1 MRPGNADATWV
12 RRGPG
17 RTAIGIITRV
27 QPPRV
32 DVLVVVEPSVVP
44 PVLAARARRVVRV
57 PAVQSSA
64 SLVGELRGIIPGLV
78 GVVGDP
84 SASSAALSLRIAEEV
99 HRAGFPTVL
108 FSDDPVDVPAGV
120 DVHPIRDH
128 GPAMDAA
135 YSVVDL
141 VGRTPLVRL
150 DRLGRDLPCHLLA
163 KLEQLNPGG
172 SVKDRPA
179 RAMLDAAEADGSI
192 AGGGTIVEPTSGN
205 TGVGLAMLAAVREYR
220 CIFTVPD
227 KVSEEKRQLLRAY
240 GAEVVVCPTTV
251 PPEHPESYYS
261 VADRLAEEIPGAF
274 QPNQYRNPANPLAHE
289 ETTGPEIWRQTAG
302 RITHFVAGIG
312 TGGTITG
319 VGRYLKAQNPAVQI
333 VGADP
338 EGSIYSGGGGRPYL
352 VEGIGED
359 FWPPTYDPSVV
370 DRVVPVSDRD
380 SFLTARRVTLEEGI
394 FVGGSTG
401 TAVWAALEVGR
412 SLAPDDVVV
421 VLVPD
426 SGRGY
431 LTKLYDDAWMADH
444 GFVRAHGATA
454 ETVLG
459 AKGVARDGRI
469 PPLVH
474 VHPDETVRTAIAI
487 LDEYGVS
494 QVPVV
499 KAEPPLALAE
509 VVGSVSDRLLLERTL
524 GHPEAFDQLVGS
536 VMDPPLVTVGLGETA
551 EHVAERLQ
559 ASPAVLVL
567 DGGHPV
573 GILTRSDLLSYFER
587 S

>member
-1 MRPGNADATWV
+1 MAVPGAAAGATL
-12 RRGPG
+12 
-17 RTAIGIITRV
+17 GIIGRV

-32 DVLVVVEPSVVP
+32 DVLVVVEPSLAP
-44 PVLAARARRVVRV
+44 PVLAARARRVVHV
-57 PAVQSSA
+57 PAVHASA

-78 GVVGDP
+78 GVVGDVTGSVP
-84 SASSAALSLRIAEEV
+84 TMAVRIAEEV
-99 HRAGFPTVL
+99 HGAGFPTVL
-108 FSDDPVDVPAGV
+108 FADDPVEPPPGV
-120 DVHPIRDH
+120 TVHPIRDP
-128 GPAMDAA
+128 GPPMAA
-135 YSVVDL
+135 ADSVLDL
-141 VGRTPLVRL
+141 VGSTPLVRL
-150 DRLGRDLPCHLLA
+150 DRIGRDLPCHLLA
-163 KLEQLNPGG
+163 KVEILNPGG

-179 RAMLDAAEADGSI
+179 RAMLDAAEADGLLTR
-192 AGGGTIVEPTSGN
+192 GGTIVEPTSGN
-205 TGVGLAMLAAVREYR
+205 TGVGLAMLAAVRGYR

-227 KVSEEKRQLLRAY
+227 KVAEEKRQLLRAY

-251 PPEHPESYYS
+251 PPEHPDSYYS
-261 VADRLAEEIPGAF
+261 VAERLTAETPGAF
-274 QPNQYRNPANPLAHE
+274 QPNQYANPANPLSHE
-289 ETTGPEIWRQTAG
+289 QSTGPEIWRQTAG
-302 RITHFVAGIG
+302 RVSHFVAGVG

-319 VGRYLKAQNPAVQI
+319 VGRYLKSRNPGVQI

-359 FWPPTYDPSVV
+359 FWPSTYDPSVV
-370 DRVVPVSDRD
+370 DRVVAVSDRD
-380 SFLTARRVTLEEGI
+380 SFLTARRVTREEGI

-401 TAVWAALEVGR
+401 TAVWAALEIGK
-412 SLAPDDVVV
+412 SLGPEDVVV

-431 LTKLYDDAWMADH
+431 LSKLYDDAWMADH

-454 ETVLG
+454 EAVLA
-459 AKGVARDGRI
+459 AKETGRVGRI

-474 VHPDETVRTAIAI
+474 VHPDESVRTAIAI

-509 VVGSVSDRLLLERTL
+509 VVGSVTDRLLLERTL
-524 GHPEAFDQLVGS
+524 GHPEAFDEPVGA

-551 EHVAERLQ
+551 EYVAERLQ

-587 S
+587 T

>member
-1 MRPGNADATWV
+1 VPVGAATAV
-12 RRGPG
+12 
-17 RTAIGIITRV
+17 GIIGPV

-32 DVLVVVEPSVVP
+32 DVLVVVEPHVAP
-44 PVLAARARRVVRV
+44 PVLAARARRVVHV
-57 PAVQSSA
+57 PAVQTSA

-78 GVVGDP
+78 GVVGDVGP
-84 SASSAALSLRIAEEV
+84 DASGSLAVRIAEEV
-99 HRAGFPTVL
+99 RRAGFPTIL
-108 FSDDPVDVPAGV
+108 FTDEQIDAPAGV
-120 DVHPIRDH
+120 TVHPVRDP

-135 YSVVDL
+135 DSVLDL

-150 DRLGRDLPCHLLA
+150 DRIGRDLPCHLLA
-163 KLEQLNPGG
+163 KLELVNPGG

-179 RAMLDAAEADGSI
+179 RTMLDAAEA
-192 AGGGTIVEPTSGN
+192 AGLLSPGGTIVEPTSGN
-205 TGVGLAMLAAVREYR
+205 TGVGLAMLAAVRGYR

-227 KVSEEKRQLLRAY
+227 KVAEEKRQLLRAY
-240 GAEVVVCPTTV
+240 GAEVVVCPTAV
-251 PPEHPESYYS
+251 PPEHPDSYYS
-261 VADRLAEEIPGAF
+261 VADRLTAETPRAF
-274 QPNQYRNPANPLAHE
+274 QPNQYRNPANPRAHE

-302 RITHFVAGIG
+302 RVTHFVAGIG
-312 TGGTITG
+312 TGGTISG
-319 VGRYLKAQNPAVQI
+319 VGRYLKSQNPDIQV

-338 EGSIYSGGGGRPYL
+338 EGSIYSGGTGRPYL

-359 FWPPTYDPSVV
+359 FWPQTYDPGVV

-380 SFLTARRVTLEEGI
+380 SFLTARRVTREEGI

-412 SLAPDDVVV
+412 SLGPDDVVV

-426 SGRGY
+426 SGKGY

-454 ETVLG
+454 EAVLA
-459 AKGVARDGRI
+459 AKEAARDGRI

-474 VHPDETVRTAIAI
+474 VHPDETVRTAIGI

-509 VVGSVSDRLLLERTL
+509 VVGSVTDRLLLERTL
-524 GHPEAFDQLVGS
+524 GHPEAFDEPVGA

-551 EHVAERLQ
+551 EYVAERLQ

-567 DGGHPV
+567 DGGRPV

-587 S
+587 A

>member
-1 MRPGNADATWV
+1 M
-12 RRGPG
+12 
-17 RTAIGIITRV
+17 

-32 DVLVVVEPSVVP
+32 DVLVVVEPSAAP
-44 PVLAARARRVVRV
+44 PVLVARARRVVRV
-57 PAVQSSA
+57 PAAASSA

-78 GVVGDP
+78 GVVGNMG
-84 SASSAALSLRIAEEV
+84 ASSATTAARIAEEV

-108 FSDDPVDVPAGV
+108 FSDDPVAAPTSV
-120 DVHPIRDH
+120 DVQPIQDP
-128 GPAMDAA
+128 GPTMDAA
-135 YSVVDL
+135 YSVADL
-141 VGRTPLVRL
+141 VGSTPLVRF
-150 DRLGRDLPCHLLA
+150 DRIGRDLPCHLLA

-179 RAMLDAAEADGSI
+179 RAMLDAAEAEGLI
-192 AGGGTIVEPTSGN
+192 ASGGTVVEPTSGN
-205 TGVGLAMLAAVREYR
+205 TGVGLAMLAAVRGYR

-274 QPNQYRNPANPLAHE
+274 QPNQYRNPMNPRAHE
-289 ETTGPEIWRQTAG
+289 ETTGPEIWQQTAG
-302 RITHFVAGIG
+302 RITHFVAGVG

-319 VGRYLKAQNPAVQI
+319 VGRFLKAQNPAVQI

-359 FWPPTYDPSVV
+359 FWPLTYDQRVV
-370 DRVVPVSDRD
+370 DRVVSVSDRD

-394 FVGGSTG
+394 CVGGSTG

-412 SLAPDDVVV
+412 TLGPDDVVV

-431 LTKLYDDAWMADH
+431 LTKLYDDAWMEDH

-454 ETVLG
+454 ETVLA
-459 AKGVARDGRI
+459 AKQAVRDGRI

-474 VHPDETVRTAIAI
+474 VHPAETVRTAIAI

-524 GHPEAFDQLVGS
+524 GHPETLDQPVGA
-536 VMDPPLVTVGLGETA
+536 VMEPPLVTVGLGATA

-559 ASPAVLVL
+559 AFPAVLVL

-573 GILTRSDLLSYFER
+573 GILTRSDMLSYFER

>member
-1 MRPGNADATWV
+1 
-12 RRGPG
+12 
-17 RTAIGIITRV
+17 V

-32 DVLVVVEPSVVP
+32 DVLVVVEPSAAP
-44 PVLAARARRVVRV
+44 PVLAARARRVVHV
-57 PAVQSSA
+57 PAVHTSA

-78 GVVGDP
+78 GVVGDVGGTAAGGTRVAGGASEP
-84 SASSAALSLRIAEEV
+84 ASSQGTGSAPTLAVRIAEEV

-108 FSDDPVDVPAGV
+108 FTDDPVEAPPGV
-120 DVHPIRDH
+120 TVHPIRDP
-128 GPAMDAA
+128 GPPMEAA
-135 YSVVDL
+135 DSVLEL
-141 VGRTPLVRL
+141 VGNTPLVRL
-150 DRLGRDLPCHLLA
+150 DRIGRDVPCHLLA
-163 KLEQLNPGG
+163 KLELLNPGG

-179 RAMLDAAEADGSI
+179 RAMLDAAEADGLLLR
-192 AGGGTIVEPTSGN
+192 GGTIVEPTSGN
-205 TGVGLAMLAAVREYR
+205 TGVGLAMLAAVRGYR
-220 CIFTVPD
+220 CVFTVPD
-227 KVSEEKRQLLRAY
+227 KVAEEKRQLLRAF

-251 PPEHPESYYS
+251 PPEHPDSYYS
-261 VADRLAEEIPGAF
+261 VADRLTEETPGAF
-274 QPNQYRNPANPLAHE
+274 QPNQYRNPANPRAHE

-302 RITHFVAGIG
+302 RITHFVAGVG
-312 TGGTITG
+312 TGGTISG
-319 VGRYLKAQNPAVQI
+319 VGRYLKSQNPAVQVI
-333 VGADP
+333 GADP
-338 EGSIYSGGGGRPYL
+338 EGSIYSGGTGRPYL

-359 FWPPTYDPSVV
+359 FWPTTYDPGVV
-370 DRVVPVSDRD
+370 DRVVAVSDRD
-380 SFLTARRVTLEEGI
+380 SFLTARRVTREEGI

-401 TAVWAALEVGR
+401 TAVWAALEVGK
-412 SLAPDDVVV
+412 SLGPTDVVV
-421 VLVPD
+421 VLAPD

-454 ETVLG
+454 EAVLA
-459 AKGVARDGRI
+459 AKEAARDGRI
-469 PPLVH
+469 PSLVH

-509 VVGSVSDRLLLERTL
+509 VVGSVTDRLLLERTL
-524 GHPEAFDQLVGS
+524 GHPEAFDEPVGA

-551 EHVAERLQ
+551 EYVAERLQ

-587 S
+587 T

>member
-1 MRPGNADATWV
+1 VPLGNI
-12 RRGPG
+12 R
-17 RTAIGIITRV
+17 RV

-32 DVLVVVEPSVVP
+32 DVLVVVEPSVAP
-44 PVLAARARRVVRV
+44 PVLAARARRVVHV

-78 GVVGDP
+78 GVVGQVGVGEGAEAGGRTAGSP
-84 SASSAALSLRIAEEV
+84 LALRIAEEV

-108 FSDDPVDVPAGV
+108 FTDDPVDAPPGV
-120 DVHPIRDH
+120 TVHPVRD
-128 GPAMDAA
+128 PTPPMEVADN
-135 YSVVDL
+135 VLDL
-141 VGRTPLVRL
+141 VGNTPLVRL
-150 DRLGRDLPCHLLA
+150 DRVGRDLHCHLLA
-163 KLEQLNPGG
+163 KLEYLNPGG

-179 RAMLDAAEADGSI
+179 RAMVDAAEA
-192 AGGGTIVEPTSGN
+192 AGLLSRGGTIVEPTSGN
-205 TGVGLAMLAAVREYR
+205 TGVGLAIVAAIRGYR

-227 KVSEEKRQLLRAY
+227 KVAAEKRQLLRAY
-240 GAEVVVCPTTV
+240 GADVVVCPTTV
-251 PPEHPESYYS
+251 PPEHPDSYYS
-261 VADRLAEEIPGAF
+261 VADRLTAETPGAF
-274 QPNQYRNPANPLAHE
+274 QPNQYRNPANPQSHVA
-289 ETTGPEIWRQTAG
+289 TTGPEIWRQTAG
-302 RITHFVAGIG
+302 RITHFVAGVG
-312 TGGTITG
+312 TGGTISG
-319 VGRYLKAQNPAVQI
+319 VGHYLKSQNPGIQI

-359 FWPPTYDPSVV
+359 FWPSTYDGSVV
-370 DRVVPVSDRD
+370 DRIVAVSDRD
-380 SFLTARRVTLEEGI
+380 SFLTARRVTREEGI

-401 TAVWAALEVGR
+401 TAVWAALEVGK
-412 SLAPDDVVV
+412 SLGPDDVVV
-421 VLVPD
+421 VLIPD

-431 LTKLYDDAWMADH
+431 LTKLYDDSWMADH

-454 ETVLG
+454 EAVLA
-459 AKGVARDGRI
+459 AKDAGKPGRL

-474 VHPDETVRTAIAI
+474 VHPDETIRTAIAI
-487 LDEYGVS
+487 LDEYNVS

-509 VVGSVSDRLLLERTL
+509 VVGSVTDRLLLERTL
-524 GHPEAFDQLVGS
+524 GHPEAFDEPVGS

-551 EHVAERLQ
+551 EYVAERLQ

-587 S
+587 T